1 MSELETLLG
10 QRDAALYREDMER
23 VAVLEARIA
32 TLTVALRRELDQELG
47 ALLGAALKQFEE
59 ELRGQRS

>member
-47 ALLGAALKQFEE
+47 ALLGAGLKQFEE